1 MTTESIE
8 QKVRE
13 ILADKLSLPLE
24 KIGRESRLVEDL
36 GADSFGALEVLFE
49 VEETFG
55 LSIPDTEVERVRCV
69 KDIAAYVAEQKT
81 KKPAL
86 NDASNPQDRQPPAD
100 PKNPPPIT

>member
-100 PKNPPPIT
+100 QIGRAHV